1 MTRRQ
6 STTKSDN
13 RPREVLKA
21 IVREYVR
28 NGRPVGSRHLSKA
41 YKEGLSPATLRN
53 VMAGLEKMGLVA
65 QPHTSAGR
73 IPTAA
78 GYRFY
83 VDSIEYTR
91 KLPNRQ
97 VAQIKRSLEPEG
109 DPRELMNKTS
119 QLLSILSDNVG
130 FVLPPPVST
139 ATMKH
144 IKFIRRSWQKILVI
158 LVTGA
163 GRVQHRLIQ
172 VDQNFAQNELDQAG
186 RYLVAQFEGKTLVE
200 IRAELV
206 RHMLEDKRL
215 YDRLLMNAILLGT
228 ASLVKSED
236 TEAEEPE
243 VYLGGTTRVMQKP
256 ELADINQMITLFRT
270 FEEKGH
276 LVKIINEC
284 LKPSSPEPFVQI
296 GLGKDIPGMRD
307 WALVSSPYLHN
318 QQVVGSLGILGPSR
332 MEYEKT
338 ISLVRYMAQL
348 FSELLPNN

>member
-1 MTRRQ
+1 MNRQ
-6 STTKSDN
+6 RSLTESDE

-28 NGRPVGSRHLSKA
+28 SGKPVGSRHLAKA

-53 VMAGLEKMGLVA
+53 VMANLEEMGLVT

-73 IPTAA
+73 IPTTD

-83 VDSIEYTR
+83 VDSIECTR

-97 VAQIKRSLEPEG
+97 AARIKKSLEPET
-109 DPRELMNKTS
+109 DPEELMHKTS
-119 QLLSILSDNVG
+119 QLLSALSDNVG
-130 FVLPPPVST
+130 FVLAPPVSA

-144 IKFIRRSWQKILVI
+144 IKFIKNPRQRILVI
-158 LVTGA
+158 LVTGS
-163 GRVQHRLIQ
+163 GLVQHRLIHL
-172 VDQNFAQNELDQAG
+172 DQDFSQSELDQAG
-186 RYLVAQFEGKTLVE
+186 RYLVAHFEGKTLVE

-206 RHMLEDKRL
+206 SRMLEDQSL
-215 YDRLLMNAILLGT
+215 YDRLLMNAVLLAT

-236 TEAEEPE
+236 EADEETE
-243 VYLGGTTRVMQKP
+243 VYLGGTTRIMQKS
-256 ELADINQMITLFRT
+256 ELADINRMITLFQT
-270 FEEKGH
+270 FEEKDR

-284 LKPSSPEPFVQI
+284 LKTNSSKPSVRI
-296 GLGKDIPGMRD
+296 GLGKDVPGMRD

-318 QQVVGSLGILGPSR
+318 QKVIGSLGILGPSR

-338 ISLVRYMAQL
+338 ISLVGYVAKL